1 MLLSSTG
8 EQFDLAAFGGLTN
21 YGATRTRGFVSA
33 ALLSSIH
40 IRTTEFEMQCTPR
53 HTAAEFEPKFG
64 CGCRLAASAQPMRS
78 PALLLSV
85 TPRDSSPRVP
95 EHCPRGVEVT
105 AAAEVAAAAEWAPL
119 LFGPVVPE
127 RYTDCGHTAAEV
139 EPKFVCGCRLTHP
152 LPAGQGL

>member
-64 CGCRLAASAQPMRS
+64 CGCRLASERTAY
-78 PALLLSV
+78 ALTCLA
-85 TPRDSSPRVP
+85 PQRDSKGQQSKGPRALPKGGGGDGGGRGGGGGGVGTP
-95 EHCPRGVEVT
+95 SLRSSRARALHRLRTHCSRGVVN
-105 AAAEVAAAAEWAPL
+105 
-119 LFGPVVPE
+119 
-127 RYTDCGHTAAEV
+127 
-139 EPKFVCGCRLTHP
+139 
-152 LPAGQGL
+152 